1 MGDRGN
7 VDIQPPATGRLAPE
21 ELQTQ
26 LARAYLSGNGAE
38 VERVL
43 ALIAEANYTLPPKT
57 ASAA

>member
-1 MGDRGN
+1 MGDRRNGETR
-7 VDIQPPATGRLAPE
+7 PPAPGPLAPQ

-57 ASAA
+57 A